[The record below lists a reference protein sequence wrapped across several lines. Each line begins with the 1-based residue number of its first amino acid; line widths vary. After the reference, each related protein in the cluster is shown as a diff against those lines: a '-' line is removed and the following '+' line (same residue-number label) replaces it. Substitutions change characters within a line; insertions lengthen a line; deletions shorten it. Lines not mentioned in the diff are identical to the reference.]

1 MTLRDAG
8 TATAAAAPPGTG
20 CSNAQIPS
28 EMTAILTIGSPRG
41 GGVAYPLRYVRP

>member
-1 MTLRDAG
+1 MTLGDAG

-28 EMTAILTIGSPRG
+28 KITAILTG
-41 GGVAYPLRYVRP
+41 GGSRAWRVAYPLRYVRP